1 MSAQRGGST
10 RKCVDLLCG
19 DRRLCINHLPGL
31 GRNDL
36 LIIIAEHVSEKT
48 FSVLS
53 PKASNICEAFG
64 ATTEKENYVDLG
76 VENETN
82 LLKSHKVDI
91 FSFY

>member
-31 GRNDL
+31 GRNDR
-36 LIIIAEHVSEKT
+36 LIIIAEHET

-53 PKASNICEAFG
+53 PRASNICEAFG
-64 ATTEKENYVDLG
+64 GLAE
-76 VENETN
+76 
-82 LLKSHKVDI
+82 LKLKRKIMLISGGE
-91 FSFY
+91 